1 MRMRLFSS
9 RFGRQSFALFEAMLG
24 VAVFALGAVALA
36 HSVHHCIVAEQARTD
51 DFLARLALENW
62 MAELLGGSRS
72 IEAIEGV
79 AALLAPGNTT
89 GSGADSETKL
99 EGMWLGMTMREKVG
113 FPKGKPLIN
122 EFDEPLKEIL
132 EVTLEVKWKVE
143 DQPQSKSVTFYCM
156 PRPPSPANTPA
167 PSDE

>member
-1 MRMRLFSS
+1 MRLFSS
-9 RFGRQSFALFEAMLG
+9 RFGLASFALFEAMLG
-24 VAVFALGAVALA
+24 VAVFALGAVALG
-36 HSVHHCIVAEQARTD
+36 HSVHHCIVAERARTD

-62 MAELLGGSRS
+62 MAELLGGSRLMES
-72 IEAIEGV
+72 IDGV

-99 EGMWLGMTMREKVG
+99 EGIWTGMTLREKIG
-113 FPKGKPLIN
+113 FPKGKPLMN

-156 PRPPSPANTPA
+156 PRAASPANTPP
-167 PSDE
+167 PSDD